1 MALETV
7 LLALLGVVAVWL
19 VVDAGRER
27 HRLRARMDRATGR
40 RTVVDDRPLGVS
52 TSHRLPGE
60 RSATTGARPAVAN
73 TGGVGP
79 DSWRYWP
86 LALPASDDAR
96 RHV

>member
-7 LLALLGVVAVWL
+7 LLTLLGAVAVWL
-19 VVDAGRER
+19 AVDAGRER
-27 HRLRARMDRATGR
+27 HRLRSRMDRASSR
-40 RTVVDDRPLGVS
+40 RASRPLGVA
-52 TSHRLPGE
+52 TPHRVGSPLSSPRALE
-60 RSATTGARPAVAN
+60 AN

-86 LALPASDDAR
+86 LALPATDDPR

>member
-1 MALETV
+1 MALETI
-7 LLALLGVVAVWL
+7 LLTLLGVVAVWL

-27 HRLRARMDRATGR
+27 HRLRSRMDRASS
-40 RTVVDDRPLGVS
+40 L
-52 TSHRLPGE
+52 
-60 RSATTGARPAVAN
+60 RSAGVPPGAATTRRSPGVPIAAPRSLEAN

-86 LALPASDDAR
+86 LALPATDDPR

>member
-1 MALETV
+1 MAMETV

-27 HRLRARMDRATGR
+27 HRLRARMDRAAR
-40 RTVVDDRPLGVS
+40 RAVGDDGPAGVS
-52 TSHRLPGE
+52 TSHR
-60 RSATTGARPAVAN
+60 RSARQASPVARRAELN

-86 LALPASDDAR
+86 LALPSTDEFHR
-96 RHV
+96 

>member
-27 HRLRARMDRATGR
+27 HRLRARMDRATR
-40 RTVVDDRPLGVS
+40 RPVVDDGPLGVS
-52 TSHRLPGE
+52 TSHRGLRE
-60 RSATTGARPAVAN
+60 QATTVRPTTPN

-86 LALPASDDAR
+86 LALPASDDAG

>member
-7 LLALLGVVAVWL
+7 LLTLLGVVAVWL
-19 VVDAGRER
+19 VVDSGRER
-27 HRLRARMDRATGR
+27 HRLRSRMDRASASAR
-40 RTVVDDRPLGVS
+40 RPVDRPLRV
-52 TSHRLPGE
+52 
-60 RSATTGARPAVAN
+60 ATTHRHGGAPVSAPRTVEAN

-86 LALPASDDAR
+86 LALPATDDPH

>member
-7 LLALLGVVAVWL
+7 LLTLLGVVAVWL

-27 HRLRARMDRATGR
+27 HRLRSRMDRASSHRPAG
-40 RTVVDDRPLGVS
+40 RPLGA
-52 TSHRLPGE
+52 
-60 RSATTGARPAVAN
+60 ATTHRPGAPVAARSLEAN

-86 LALPASDDAR
+86 LALPATDDAR

>member
-7 LLALLGVVAVWL
+7 LLTLLGAVAVWL
-19 VVDAGRER
+19 AVDAGRER
-27 HRLRARMDRATGR
+27 HRLRSRMDRASSR
-40 RTVVDDRPLGVS
+40 RTEPGPVRVAASQRAGGVPAS
-52 TSHRLPGE
+52 TPRALE
-60 RSATTGARPAVAN
+60 VN

-86 LALPASDDAR
+86 LALPATDDPR

>member
-7 LLALLGVVAVWL
+7 LLTLLGVVAVWL

-27 HRLRARMDRATGR
+27 HRLRSRMDRASTR
-40 RTVVDDRPLGVS
+40 RTGERPLAVV
-52 TSHRLPGE
+52 TSHRRGGIPV
-60 RSATTGARPAVAN
+60 SAPRALDAN

-86 LALPASDDAR
+86 LALPATDESRPQA
-96 RHV
+96 

>member
-1 MALETV
+1 MAMETV

-27 HRLRARMDRATGR
+27 HRLRARMDRAAR
-40 RTVVDDRPLGVS
+40 RAVGDEGPAGVS
-52 TSHRLPGE
+52 TAHRRVRTPAPA
-60 RSATTGARPAVAN
+60 SRPAELN

-86 LALPASDDAR
+86 LALPATDEVR
-96 RHV
+96 RPV

>member
-1 MALETV
+1 MAMETV

-27 HRLRARMDRATGR
+27 HRLRSRMDRASR
-40 RTVVDDRPLGVS
+40 RTVDAGPLGVS
-52 TSHRLPGE
+52 TSHR
-60 RSATTGARPAVAN
+60 RAGAAPTSGPRAAEAN

-86 LALPASDDAR
+86 LALPATDDSS
-96 RHV
+96 RHL

>member
-7 LLALLGVVAVWL
+7 LLALLGAVAVWL

-27 HRLRARMDRATGR
+27 HRLRARMDRAAR
-40 RTVVDDRPLGVS
+40 RTVAGDGPASVS
-52 TSHRLPGE
+52 TSHRQILGSSGP
-60 RSATTGARPAVAN
+60 RPSAAN

-79 DSWRYWP
+79 EAWRYWP
-86 LALPASDDAR
+86 LALPSTDDSR

>member
-7 LLALLGVVAVWL
+7 LLALLGVVAVGL

-27 HRLRARMDRATGR
+27 HRLRSRMDRAAR
-40 RTVVDDRPLGVS
+40 RTGERPGPLSVS
-52 TSHRLPGE
+52 TSHRRVGGPPVVAALPVE
-60 RSATTGARPAVAN
+60 AN

-86 LALPASDDAR
+86 LALPATDDAR

>member
-27 HRLRARMDRATGR
+27 HRLKARMDRATR
-40 RTVVDDRPLGVS
+40 FTAVDHGPLGVA
-52 TSHRLPGE
+52 TSHR
-60 RSATTGARPAVAN
+60 RSDERPAAAPRPATEN

-86 LALPASDDAR
+86 LALPSDEAR
-96 RHV
+96 RRV

>member
-7 LLALLGVVAVWL
+7 LLTLLGVVAVWL

-27 HRLRARMDRATGR
+27 HRLRARMDRATTR
-40 RTVVDDRPLGVS
+40 RTGDRPLAVVTAHRRGGAPVS
-52 TSHRLPGE
+52 APRALE
-60 RSATTGARPAVAN
+60 AN

-86 LALPASDDAR
+86 LALPATDESRPHA
-96 RHV
+96 

>member
-7 LLALLGVVAVWL
+7 LLTLLGVVAVWL

-27 HRLRARMDRATGR
+27 HRLRSRMDRASPS
-40 RTVVDDRPLGVS
+40 RTVDGPLRVATAHRPLAGA
-52 TSHRLPGE
+52 PAPAP
-60 RSATTGARPAVAN
+60 RSLEAN

-86 LALPASDDAR
+86 LALPATDDAR
-96 RHV
+96 RRV

>member
-27 HRLRARMDRATGR
+27 HRLRSRMDRATR
-40 RTVVDDRPLGVS
+40 RSVVDHGPLGVS

-60 RSATTGARPAVAN
+60 RPATGPLPAAAN
-73 TGGVGP
+73 TGGIGP

-96 RHV
+96 RRL

>member
-19 VVDAGRER
+19 VIDAGRER
-27 HRLRARMDRATGR
+27 HRLRSRMDRASCR
-40 RTVVDDRPLGVS
+40 RTGDRSLAAMTAHRNGGVPVS
-52 TSHRLPGE
+52 APRRLE
-60 RSATTGARPAVAN
+60 AN

-86 LALPASDDAR
+86 LALPATDDSQRPA
-96 RHV
+96 

>member
-7 LLALLGVVAVWL
+7 LLALLGAVAVWL

-27 HRLRARMDRATGR
+27 HRLRARMDRAAR
-40 RTVVDDRPLGVS
+40 RTVGDDVRTSVS
-52 TSHRLPGE
+52 TSHRQAVRTGAGS
-60 RSATTGARPAVAN
+60 RSAPAN
-73 TGGVGP
+73 TGGAGP

-86 LALPASDDAR
+86 LALPSTDEFR

>member
-7 LLALLGVVAVWL
+7 LLTLLGVVAVWL

-27 HRLRARMDRATGR
+27 HRLRSRMDRASSR
-40 RTVVDDRPLGVS
+40 RTAGGRLGVAA
-52 TSHRLPGE
+52 THRNPGVPIAAP
-60 RSATTGARPAVAN
+60 RSLEAN

-86 LALPASDDAR
+86 LALPATDDPR

>member
-7 LLALLGVVAVWL
+7 LLTLLGGVAVWL
-19 VVDAGRER
+19 AVDAGRER
-27 HRLRARMDRATGR
+27 HRLRSRMDRASSR
-40 RTVVDDRPLGVS
+40 RVSRPLGVATPDRVGSVPVS
-52 TSHRLPGE
+52 TPRALE
-60 RSATTGARPAVAN
+60 AN

-86 LALPASDDAR
+86 LALPATDDPR

>member
-27 HRLRARMDRATGR
+27 HRLKARMDRATR
-40 RTVVDDRPLGVS
+40 RTTLGDGPLGVS
-52 TSHRLPGE
+52 TSHRRSGE
-60 RSATTGARPAVAN
+60 GPATAPRPATAN

-86 LALPASDDAR
+86 LALPASDEVR
-96 RHV
+96 RRA

>member
-1 MALETV
+1 MAMETV

-27 HRLRARMDRATGR
+27 HRLRARMDRAAR
-40 RTVVDDRPLGVS
+40 RAVGDDGPAGAS
-52 TSHRLPGE
+52 TSHR
-60 RSATTGARPAVAN
+60 RSVRTTSSVARPAELN

-86 LALPASDDAR
+86 LALPSTDEFHR
-96 RHV
+96 